1 MKRLLTSCF
10 GLGLLPGAPGTF
22 GSVPPVVVYMVLSY
36 LDISLTAIFAV
47 MLLFAITSS
56 IVCVLCAPD
65 IIKSHQKSDPQEIV
79 AADFAGQSLT
89 FLGIVFVSTSNICLT
104 AALGFLFFRLFDII
118 KPWPI
123 RKLEKLPQGWGI
135 LADDL
140 LAGIYAAVLMV
151 ICLNLYDM
159 YLVLD

>member
-1 MKRLLTSCF
+1 MKKLLASCF

-36 LDISLTAIFAV
+36 LDAPVLAILLV
-47 MLLFAITSS
+47 MLLFVIIGSV
-56 IVCVLCAPD
+56 VCILCAPK
-65 IIKSHQKSDPQEIV
+65 IIQTTQKNDPGIIV
-79 AADFAGQSLT
+79 TDEFAGQSVT
-89 FLGIVFVSTSNICLT
+89 FLATILVSASNICLT
-104 AALGFLFFRLFDII
+104 AALAFLFFRVFDIT

-140 LAGIYAAVLMV
+140 LAGVYAAVLMV
-151 ICLNLYDM
+151 ICLNLYDL
-159 YLVLD
+159 YLT

>member
-1 MKRLLTSCF
+1 MKKLLATCF

-36 LDISLTAIFAV
+36 LDTPLAAILAA
-47 MLLFAITSS
+47 MLLFTITGS
-56 IVCVLCAPD
+56 IVCILCAPE
-65 IIKSHQKSDPQEIV
+65 IIRTTQKNDPGIIV
-79 AADFAGQSLT
+79 ADEFAGQSVT
-89 FLGIVFVSTSNICLT
+89 FLGIILVSTSNICLT
-104 AALGFLFFRLFDII
+104 AAIGFLFFRLFDIV

-123 RKLEKLPQGWGI
+123 RKLEKLPQGLGI

-151 ICLNLYDM
+151 ICLNLYDL
-159 YLVLD
+159 YLT